1 MKSFSAQEIVE
12 EEQQMFAPCYTQ
24 IHLLCLLLFTP
35 LCEYWYVVRLP
46 LVAAPQPFTK
56 YRYEHASPLTSWCIL
71 VFFFMIFKNICFI
84 SRLKQVSLNLELKM
98 RYTTAPLALLVRHAT
113 FDI

>member
-98 RYTTAPLALLVRHAT
+98 EVYNSSFSLTGAPRNL
-113 FDI
+113 